1 MIELS
6 VKKYQIDFE
15 TFSKRSIKIEYKQ
28 ATFRELLEMLDC
40 FDKNDVDGFL
50 RPFLCERG
58 LSKEEYKNI
67 FDETKD
73 EILKIILNTYGKGFF
88 NQGKVKK
95 GEQKPFYAM
104 IGFLM
109 EYTNETLD
117 SLLNLTWEQIS
128 FLLDGA
134 IYMLNEK
141 TKEGRERNAQ
151 KTRIDGLKSE
161 IPDDVALDMV
171 KKMEADIAQRKAS
184 KNL

>member
-6 VKKYQIDFE
+6 VKKYRITLE
-15 TFSKRSIKIEYKQ
+15 TFLNRSIVIEYRQ
-28 ATFRELLEMLDC
+28 ATFKELIEMLSC
-40 FDKNDVDGFL
+40 FENNDVDSFL
-50 RPFLCERG
+50 CPFLCERG
-58 LSKEEYKNI
+58 LQEEEYKNL
-67 FDETKD
+67 FDEKKD
-73 EILKIILNTYGKGFF
+73 EILQIILDTYGKGFF
-88 NQGKVKK
+88 KKTKGKA

-109 EYTNETLD
+109 EFTNETLD

-151 KTRIDGLKSE
+151 KSRMDGLKKDM
-161 IPDDVALDMV
+161 PDDVALDLI
-171 KKMEADIAQRKAS
+171 KKLEEDIAQRKAS
-184 KNL
+184 KNG